1 MDHFNLSSPRQSK
14 IGEFTVFRQDLL
26 LPIVGIDCSE
36 EAWLQTTEDVFF
48 ALPVLG
54 DSEDFCA
61 SDSDRPTA
69 ARGRL
74 INDHSVPH

>member
-1 MDHFNLSSPRQSK
+1 MLNLSSPRQSK
-14 IGEFTVFRQDLL
+14 IGEFTVFRGRQDLL

-69 ARGRL
+69 ARGR
-74 INDHSVPH
+74 